1 MVNAS
6 VLPRKRKISMLRKQ
20 SRRTFIQTATGMI
33 VASWGG
39 LKIVAG
45 PLAALAQPSE
55 VSHPTPVPQ
64 EFIYGTEFF
73 RPPNPPR
80 ALRHEML
87 KAIANEYRFNI
98 IRIYCS
104 WVYLNPEQGKFD
116 FTEIEEVMNDC
127 DQLGLK
133 VLMGAVI
140 EEAPYWLEAAHP
152 EARFVDALGAPQR
165 LQTASIN
172 MSGGWPSLCMDWT
185 SVREAAENF
194 LRELAKVVSRHSSMY
209 AYDVWNEPHLEPSGG
224 REFNASTD
232 QKLYCYCEK
241 TIASFQSWLK
251 QRYGTLEQLS
261 EAWVRRYASWDEIDP
276 PRGPGSYIDWVDW
289 RRFMIERSTEEMRFR
304 VKTLRTVDT
313 RSLLESHV
321 FSQAAIL
328 PLALQAINP
337 WRLAE
342 LMETWGLSYFPRW
355 QESPI
360 YFGAAQIELTR
371 AAAAGKPFWITE
383 LQGGHGSNGIRR
395 SRQMRPRD
403 IRLWNWMLVAMGGK
417 GIVYWCYLTEATG
430 TESTGF
436 GLVERDGSASERV
449 LEAAQDHKLI
459 QAQWEII
466 KDYKPNPEVAILV
479 DIDNAL
485 LTFAMSGKEDA
496 STKSFAGYYKALWN
510 SDVMVDFVEP
520 QSLRDADK
528 YRVIIAPWH
537 LIGKKDTCDHLRR
550 FVEGGGTLLLETGFA
565 SYDEHMVYNPI
576 VPAFGLA
583 DAFGY
588 REQESL
594 YMMQDD
600 GRDNPKSENLPQSE
614 RVYVE
619 GHLTFTEPISA
630 TIKAH
635 TFLTPIRPASAKVI
649 ATYES
654 TPVAATKKVGKGQVY
669 YVGTN
674 LGASIEEGSQAGIEL
689 VRTIVTQA
697 IQPSVTSEKVRPRLI
712 ESPNGSLLIVFN
724 DQIIDQTAR
733 VRVPSRYKTAVNV
746 YDNQSQAILAGVV
759 EIQVPFEGVSVFRL
773 S

>member
-1 MVNAS
+1 MG
-6 VLPRKRKISMLRKQ
+6 RRGFHRIGRKISMFKEL
-20 SRRTFIQTATGMI
+20 SRRSFVRTATGLI
-33 VASWGG
+33 VANWGG
-39 LKIVAG
+39 LRILAG
-45 PLAALAQPSE
+45 PASAETQSSD
-55 VSHPTPVPQ
+55 VSDSIPARR
-64 EFIYGTEFF
+64 EFIYGAEFF

-87 KAIANEYRFNI
+87 KAIADEYKFNI

-104 WVYLNPEQGKFD
+104 WVYLNPEPGKFD
-116 FTEIEEVMNDC
+116 FSEVEEVLTDC

-152 EARFVDALGAPQR
+152 ESRFVDALGAPQR

-172 MSGGWPSLCMDWT
+172 MSGGWPSLCMDWAP
-185 SVREAAENF
+185 VRDAAETF
-194 LRELAKVVSRHSSMY
+194 LRQLAKVVSKHSSMY

-224 REFNASTD
+224 HQFNVSTD
-232 QKLYCYCEK
+232 QRLYCYCAK
-241 TIASFQSWLK
+241 TIASFQNWLK
-251 QRYGTLEQLS
+251 QRYGTLEKLS
-261 EAWVRRYASWDEIDP
+261 EAWVRRYPSWNVIDP

-304 VKTLRTVDT
+304 VKTLRSVDT
-313 RSLLESHV
+313 RSILESHV

-342 LMETWGLSYFPRW
+342 LMETWGLSDFPRW

-417 GIVYWCYLTEATG
+417 GIIYWCYLTEATG

-459 QAQWEII
+459 QAQWDII
-466 KDYKPNPEVAILV
+466 KDYKPNPQVAVVV

-496 STKSFAGYYKALWN
+496 STKSFSGYYKALWN
-510 SDVMVDFVEP
+510 SDVLVDFIEP
-520 QSLRDADK
+520 QSLVNSEK

-537 LIGKKDTCDHLRR
+537 LIGKKETADRLRQ

-565 SYDEHMVYNPI
+565 SYDEHMVYNPV

-583 DAFGY
+583 GAFGY

-600 GRDNPKSENLPQSE
+600 ANSPKPEDLPQSE
-614 RVYVE
+614 RIYVE

-630 TIKAH
+630 SIKAH
-635 TFLTPIRPASAKVI
+635 TFLTPITPSSARVI

-654 TPVAATKKVGKGQVY
+654 IPVATMKKVGKGLVY
-669 YVGTN
+669 YIGTN
-674 LGASIEEGSQAGIEL
+674 LGASIEGGSQPGIDL

-697 IQPSVTSEKVRPRLI
+697 VQQVVASDKVRPRLI

-724 DQIIDQTAR
+724 DNITDQTAEI
-733 VRVPSRYKTAVNV
+733 RVPERYKQAVDV
-746 YDNQSQAILAGVV
+746 YSQRSQTIQDNKV
-759 EIQVPFEGVSVFRL
+759 QVIAPFEGVSVFRL

>member
-1 MVNAS
+1 MGRN
-6 VLPRKRKISMLRKQ
+6 ISMSKKV
-20 SRRTFIQTATGMI
+20 SRRTFVRTATGLI
-33 VASWGG
+33 AVNWGG
-39 LKIVAG
+39 LQI
-45 PLAALAQPSE
+45 LASPASTLAQSLGGSRPI
-55 VSHPTPVPQ
+55 PMPQ
-64 EFIYGTEFF
+64 EFIYGAEFF

-80 ALRHEML
+80 AQRHEML
-87 KAIANEYRFNI
+87 KAIANEYKFNI
-98 IRIYCS
+98 IRVYCS
-104 WVYLNPEQGKFD
+104 WVYLNPEPGKFD
-116 FTEIEEVMNDC
+116 FTEIEEVLNDC

-152 EARFVDALGAPQR
+152 ESRFVDALGAPQR

-172 MSGGWPSLCMDWT
+172 MSGGWPSLCMDWAP
-185 SVREAAENF
+185 VRNAAESF
-194 LRELAKVVSRHSSMY
+194 LRELAKVVSKHSSMY

-224 REFNASTD
+224 HEFNASTD

-241 TIASFQSWLK
+241 TVASFQNWLK
-251 QRYGTLEQLS
+251 QQYGTLEKLS
-261 EAWVRRYASWDEIDP
+261 EAWVRRYPSWDVIDP

-289 RRFMIERSTEEMRFR
+289 RRFMIERSTEEMRYR
-304 VKTLRTVDT
+304 VKTLRSVDT
-313 RSLLESHV
+313 RSILESHV

-342 LMETWGLSYFPRW
+342 LMEYWGLSDFPRW

-403 IRLWNWMLVAMGGK
+403 IRLWNWVLVAMGGK
-417 GIVYWCYLTEATG
+417 GIIYWCYLTEATG

-436 GLVERDGSASERV
+436 GLVERDGVASERV

-466 KDYKPNPEVAILV
+466 KDYNPSPEVAVLV

-496 STKSFAGYYKALWN
+496 STKSFAGYYKAMWN
-510 SDVMVDFVEP
+510 SDVLVDFIEP
-520 QSLRDADK
+520 QSLSNSEK
-528 YRVIIAPWH
+528 YKVIIAPWH
-537 LIGKKDTCDHLRR
+537 LIGKKQTCDRLRQ
-550 FVEGGGTLLLETGFA
+550 FVEDGGTLFLETGFA

-583 DAFGY
+583 EAFGY

-594 YMMQDD
+594 YMMQNDVKE
-600 GRDNPKSENLPQSE
+600 NPKPEDLPDSE

-619 GHLTFTEPISA
+619 GHLTFTEPVSV

-635 TFLTPIRPASAKVI
+635 TFLTPITVSSAKVI
-649 ATYES
+649 ASYES
-654 TPVAATKKVGKGQVY
+654 TPVAAVKKVGRGQMY
-669 YVGTN
+669 YIGTN

-689 VRTIVTQA
+689 VRAIVTQVVQRA
-697 IQPSVTSEKVRPRLI
+697 VTSEKVRPRLI
-712 ESPNGSLLIVFN
+712 ESPNGSLLIIFN
-724 DQIIDQTAR
+724 DQITDQTAK
-733 VRVPSRYKTAVNV
+733 VRVPSHYKMATNL
-746 YDNQSQAILAGVV
+746 YDSQSQTVHSGAV
-759 EIQVPFEGVSVFRL
+759 EIQVPFEGVSVLRL

>member
-1 MVNAS
+1 MSQDV
-6 VLPRKRKISMLRKQ
+6 
-20 SRRTFIQTATGMI
+20 SRRTFIRTATGLI
-33 VASWGG
+33 AANWGG
-39 LKIVAG
+39 LRILAG
-45 PLAALAQPSE
+45 PPSTFPQPE
-55 VSHPTPVPQ
+55 NDLRPVPIPE
-64 EFIYGTEFF
+64 EFIYGAEFF

-104 WVYLNPEQGKFD
+104 WVYLNPEPGKFD
-116 FTEIEEVMNDC
+116 FSEIEEVLSDC

-152 EARFVDALGAPQR
+152 ESRFVNALGAPQR

-172 MSGGWPSLCMDWT
+172 MSGGWPSLCMDW
-185 SVREAAENF
+185 SPVREAAKAF
-194 LRELAKVVSRHSSMY
+194 LLELAKVVSKHSSMY

-224 REFNASTD
+224 HEFNASTD

-241 TIASFQSWLK
+241 TVESFQLWLK
-251 QRYGTLEQLS
+251 QRYGTLEKLS
-261 EAWVRRYASWDEIDP
+261 EAWVRRYPSWDVIDP

-304 VKTLRTVDT
+304 VNTLRAVDT
-313 RSLLESHV
+313 RSILESHV

-342 LMETWGLSYFPRW
+342 LMEYWGLSDFPRW
-355 QESPI
+355 QGSPI
-360 YFGAAQIELTR
+360 YFSAAQIELTR

-395 SRQMRPRD
+395 SPQMRPRD
-403 IRLWNWMLVAMGGK
+403 IRLWNWLLVAMGGK

-466 KDYKPNPEVAILV
+466 EDYRPAPDVGVLV

-510 SDVMVDFVEP
+510 SDVLVDFIEP
-520 QSLRDADK
+520 QSLVDSRK
-528 YRVIIAPWH
+528 YKVIIVPWH
-537 LIGKKDTCDHLRR
+537 LIGKHDTCDRLRQ
-550 FVEGGGTLLLETGFA
+550 FVEDGGTLLLETGFA

-576 VPAFGLA
+576 VPAFGLSEV
-583 DAFGY
+583 FGY

-594 YMMQDD
+594 YMENDVKN
-600 GRDNPKSENLPQSE
+600 NPKIEDLPLSE

-619 GHLTFTEPISA
+619 GRLAFTEPIKA
-630 TIKAH
+630 TVKAH
-635 TFLTPIRPASAKVI
+635 TFLTPITVSTARVI
-649 ATYES
+649 ASYDS
-654 TPVAATKKVGKGQVY
+654 TPVAAVNDVGKGQIY
-669 YVGTN
+669 YFGTN
-674 LGASIEEGSQAGIEL
+674 LGASIHDGSQEGVEL
-689 VRTIVTQA
+689 VRAIVSQKVKR
-697 IQPSVTSEKVRPRLI
+697 IISSDKVRPRLI
-712 ESPNGSLLIVFN
+712 ESSNGSLLIVFN
-724 DQIIDQTAR
+724 DQITDET
-733 VRVPSRYKTAVNV
+733 VNLNVPSRYKTAMNI
-746 YDNQSQAILAGVV
+746 YDNQAQTIRDGMV
-759 EIQVPFEGVSVFRL
+759 EVHVPFEGVSVFRL

>member
-1 MVNAS
+1 
-6 VLPRKRKISMLRKQ
+6 
-20 SRRTFIQTATGMI
+20 MI
-33 VASWGG
+33 VANWGG
-39 LKIVAG
+39 LQIVAG
-45 PLAALAQPSE
+45 PLTAMAPASE
-55 VSHPTPVPQ
+55 IPRPTPVPQ
-64 EFIYGTEFF
+64 EFIYGAEFF

-87 KAIANEYRFNI
+87 KAIANEYKFNI

-104 WVYLNPEQGKFD
+104 WVYLNPEPGKFD
-116 FTEIEEVMNDC
+116 FTEIEEVLNDC

-140 EEAPYWLEAAHP
+140 EEAPNWLEAAHP
-152 EARFVDALGAPQR
+152 ESRFVDALGAPQR

-185 SVREAAENF
+185 PVRDAAETF
-194 LRELAKVVSRHSSMY
+194 LRELAKLVSKHSSMY

-224 REFNASTD
+224 HEFNASTD

-241 TIASFQSWLK
+241 TIASFQAWLK
-251 QRYGTLEQLS
+251 QRYGTLEKLS
-261 EAWVRRYASWDEIDP
+261 EAWVRRYPSWDVIDP
-276 PRGPGSYIDWVDW
+276 PRGPGSYVDWVDW

-304 VKTLRTVDT
+304 VKTLRAVDT
-313 RSLLESHV
+313 RSILESHV

-342 LMETWGLSYFPRW
+342 LMETWGLSNFPRW
-355 QESPI
+355 QGSPI

-395 SRQMRPRD
+395 SMQMRPRD

-459 QAQWEII
+459 QSQWEII
-466 KDYKPNPEVAILV
+466 KDYKPNPEVAVLV

-496 STKSFAGYYKALWN
+496 STKSFAGYYRALWN
-510 SDVMVDFVEP
+510 SDVLVDFVES

-600 GRDNPKSENLPQSE
+600 GRDNPKPEHLPESD

-635 TFLTPIRPASAKVI
+635 TFLTPIAPGSAKVI

-674 LGASIEEGSQAGIEL
+674 LGASIEEDSQAGIEL
-689 VRTIVTQA
+689 VRTIVTRA
-697 IQPSVTSEKVRPRLI
+697 IQPPVTSEKVRPRLI
-712 ESPNGSLLIVFN
+712 ESSNGSLLIVFN

-733 VRVPSRYKTAVNV
+733 VQVPSRYRTATNV
-746 YDNQSQAILAGVV
+746 YDNQSQAISAGSV

>member
-1 MVNAS
+1 MFRE
-6 VLPRKRKISMLRKQ
+6 L
-20 SRRTFIQTATGMI
+20 SRRNFIRTATGLI
-33 VASWGG
+33 AANWGG
-39 LKIVAG
+39 LRILAG
-45 PLAALAQPSE
+45 PASAMGQS
-55 VSHPTPVPQ
+55 SHGPDSPPVPQ
-64 EFIYGTEFF
+64 EFIYGAEFF
-73 RPPNPPR
+73 RPTNPPR

-87 KAIANEYRFNI
+87 KAIVNEYKFNI

-104 WVYLNPEQGKFD
+104 WVYLNPEPGKFD
-116 FTEIEEVMNDC
+116 FTEIEEVLNDC

-152 EARFVDALGAPQR
+152 ESRFVDALGVQQR
-165 LQTASIN
+165 LQAVGKN
-172 MSGGWPSLCMDWT
+172 MSGGWPSLCMDWDP
-185 SVREAAENF
+185 VREAAQRF
-194 LRELAKVVSRHSSMY
+194 LLELAKVVSKHSSMY
-209 AYDVWNEPHLEPSGG
+209 AYDVWNEPQLEPAGG

-232 QKLYCYCEK
+232 QKLYCYCDK

-251 QRYGTLEQLS
+251 KRYGTLEKLS
-261 EAWVRRYASWDEIDP
+261 EAWVRRYPSWEVIDP
-276 PRGPGSYIDWVDW
+276 PRGPSSYIDWVDW
-289 RRFMIERSTEEMRFR
+289 RRFMIERNTEEMRFR
-304 VKTLRTVDT
+304 VQTLRSVDK
-313 RSLLESHV
+313 RSILESHV
-321 FSQAAIL
+321 YSQAAII
-328 PLALQAINP
+328 PLALEAINP

-342 LMETWGLSYFPRW
+342 LMEYWGLSCFPRW
-355 QESPI
+355 LNSPI

-383 LQGGHGSNGIRR
+383 LQGGHGSGGIWR
-395 SRQMRPRD
+395 SPQMRPRD

-417 GIVYWCYLTEATG
+417 GIIYWCYLTEATG

-466 KDYKPNPEVAILV
+466 KDYKPNPEVAVLV

-510 SDVMVDFVEP
+510 SDMLVDFIEP
-520 QSLRDADK
+520 QGLRKSEK
-528 YRVIIAPWH
+528 YKVIIAPWH
-537 LIGKKDTCDHLRR
+537 LIGKKDTCDYLRQ
-550 FVEGGGTLLLETGFA
+550 FVEAGGTLLLETGFA

-576 VPAFGLA
+576 VPPFGLA
-583 DAFGY
+583 EVFGY

-594 YMMQDD
+594 YMMQSDAKE
-600 GRDNPKSENLPQSE
+600 NPKPEELPQSE
-614 RVYVE
+614 RVYIE

-635 TFLTPIRPASAKVI
+635 TFLTPITSSSAKVI
-649 ATYES
+649 ASYES
-654 TPVAATKKVGKGQVY
+654 IPVAATKKVGKGQVY
-669 YVGTN
+669 YIGTN

-689 VRTIVTQA
+689 VRSIVTKA
-697 IQPSVTSEKVRPRLI
+697 VERVVTSEKVRPRLI
-712 ESPNGSLLIVFN
+712 ESPAGGLLMVFN
-724 DQIIDQTAR
+724 DQTTDQT
-733 VRVPSRYKTAVNV
+733 VKVQVPSRYKMATGI
-746 YDNQSQAILAGVV
+746 YDNQPHTIQAGSV
-759 EIQVPFEGVSVFRL
+759 EIKVPFQGVTVFRL

>member
-1 MVNAS
+1 MI
-6 VLPRKRKISMLRKQ
+6 RML

-33 VASWGG
+33 VANWGG
-39 LKIVAG
+39 LQILAG
-45 PLAALAQPSE
+45 PTALAQSSE
-55 VSHPTPVPQ
+55 VLPPTPVPQ

-87 KAIANEYRFNI
+87 KAIGNEYKFNI

-104 WVYLNPEQGKFD
+104 WVYLNPEPDKFD
-116 FTEIEEVMNDC
+116 FTEIEEVLNDC

-152 EARFVDALGAPQR
+152 ESRFVDALGAPQR

-185 SVREAAENF
+185 PVRDAAETF
-194 LRELAKVVSRHSSMY
+194 LRELAKVVSKHSSMY

-224 REFNASTD
+224 HEFNASTD

-251 QRYGTLEQLS
+251 QRYGTLDRLS
-261 EAWVRRYASWDEIDP
+261 EAWVRRYPSWDVIDP
-276 PRGPGSYIDWVDW
+276 PRGPGSYVDWVDW

-304 VKTLRTVDT
+304 VKTLRAVDT
-313 RSLLESHV
+313 RSFLESHV

-342 LMETWGLSYFPRW
+342 LMETWGLSNFPRW

-395 SRQMRPRD
+395 SMQMRPRD
-403 IRLWNWMLVAMGGK
+403 IGLWNWMLVAMGGK

-466 KDYKPNPEVAILV
+466 RDYKPSPEVAVLV

-496 STKSFAGYYKALWN
+496 STKSFAGYYRALWN
-510 SDVMVDFVEP
+510 SDVMVDFIEP
-520 QSLRDADK
+520 QSLRDGDK

-550 FVEGGGTLLLETGFA
+550 FVESGGTLLLETGFA

-594 YMMQDD
+594 YMMQED
-600 GRDNPKSENLPQSE
+600 GRDNPKPEHLSESD

-635 TFLTPIRPASAKVI
+635 TFLTPISPGSAKVI

-697 IQPSVTSEKVRPRLI
+697 IQPPVTSDKVRPRLI
-712 ESPNGSLLIVFN
+712 ESPKGSLLIVFN

-733 VRVPSRYKTAVNV
+733 VQVPSRYRTATNV
-746 YDNQSQAILAGVV
+746 YDNQSQAISAGSV

>member
-1 MVNAS
+1 
-6 VLPRKRKISMLRKQ
+6 MLRKL
-20 SRRTFIQTATGMI
+20 SRRMFIQTATGMI
-33 VASWGG
+33 VANWGG
-39 LKIVAG
+39 LQILAG
-45 PLAALAQPSE
+45 PTALAQSSE
-55 VSHPTPVPQ
+55 VPRPTPVPQ

-104 WVYLNPEQGKFD
+104 WVYLNPEPDKFD
-116 FTEIEEVMNDC
+116 FTEIEEVLNDC

-152 EARFVDALGAPQR
+152 ESRFVDAFGAPQR

-185 SVREAAENF
+185 PVRDAAETF
-194 LRELAKVVSRHSSMY
+194 LRELAKVVSKHSSMY

-224 REFNASTD
+224 HEFNASTD

-241 TIASFQSWLK
+241 TIASFQNWLK
-251 QRYGTLEQLS
+251 QRYGTLEKLS
-261 EAWVRRYASWDEIDP
+261 EAWVRRYPSWDVIDP
-276 PRGPGSYIDWVDW
+276 PRGPGSYVDWVDW

-304 VKTLRTVDT
+304 VKTLRAVDT
-313 RSLLESHV
+313 RSILESHV

-342 LMETWGLSYFPRW
+342 LMETWGLSNFPRW

-395 SRQMRPRD
+395 SMQMRPRD

-466 KDYKPNPEVAILV
+466 KDYTPNPEVAVLV

-520 QSLRDADK
+520 QSLRDGDK

-550 FVEGGGTLLLETGFA
+550 FVESGGALLLETGFA

-594 YMMQDD
+594 YMRQDD
-600 GRDNPKSENLPQSE
+600 GRDNPKPEHLSESD

-635 TFLTPIRPASAKVI
+635 TFLTPIRLASAKVI

-689 VRTIVTQA
+689 VRTIVTQS

-712 ESPNGSLLIVFN
+712 ESPKGSLLIVFN
-724 DQIIDQTAR
+724 DQITDQTAR
-733 VRVPSRYKTAVNV
+733 VRVPSRYRMATNV
-746 YDNQSQAILAGVV
+746 YDNQSQAISAGSV

>member
-1 MVNAS
+1 V
-6 VLPRKRKISMLRKQ
+6 VV
-20 SRRTFIQTATGMI
+20 AT
-33 VASWGG
+33 WGG
-39 LKIVAG
+39 VKVVAG
-45 PLAALAQPSE
+45 PASALSSLDGSRAAPSA
-55 VSHPTPVPQ
+55 T
-64 EFIYGTEFF
+64 EFIYGAQFF

-80 ALRHEML
+80 AQRREML
-87 KAIANEYRFNI
+87 EAIANEYKFNI

-104 WVYLNPEQGKFD
+104 WVYLNPEPGKFD
-116 FTEIEEVMNDC
+116 FSEIDEILNDC
-127 DQLGLK
+127 DRLGLK

-152 EARFVDALGAPQR
+152 EARFVDALGEPQR

-172 MSGGWPSLCMDWT
+172 MSGGWPSLCMDWDP
-185 SVREAAENF
+185 VRNAAEIF
-194 LRELAKVVSRHSSMY
+194 LRELAKVVSKHSSMY

-224 REFNASTD
+224 HEFNASTD

-241 TIASFQSWLK
+241 TISSFQNWLK
-251 QRYGTLEQLS
+251 SRYGTLEGLS
-261 EAWVRRYASWDEIDP
+261 EAWVRRYPSWDVIDP

-304 VKTLRTVDT
+304 VKALRSVDT
-313 RSLLESHV
+313 RSILESHV

-328 PLALQAINP
+328 PISLQAINP

-342 LMETWGLSYFPRW
+342 LMENWGLSDFPRW

-417 GIVYWCYLTEATG
+417 GIIYWCYLTEATG

-449 LEAAQDHKLI
+449 LEAAQDHKII

-466 KDYKPNPEVAILV
+466 KDYEPTPEVAVLV
-479 DIDNAL
+479 DVDNAL
-485 LTFAMSGKEDA
+485 LIFAMSGKEDT

-510 SDVMVDFVEP
+510 SDVLADFIEP
-520 QSLRDADK
+520 QSLHNSQK
-528 YRVIIAPWH
+528 YRLIIAPWH
-537 LIGKKDTCDHLRR
+537 LIGKKETSDLLRR
-550 FVEGGGTLLLETGFA
+550 FVQDGGTLLLETGFA
-565 SYDEHMVYNPI
+565 SYDEHMVYNPV

-583 DAFGY
+583 EDFGY

-600 GRDNPKSENLPQSE
+600 EGRKNPNPEDLPASE
-614 RVYVE
+614 RIYFE
-619 GHLTFTEPISA
+619 GQLSFTEPISA
-630 TIKAH
+630 SIKAH
-635 TFLTPIRPASAKVI
+635 TFLTPITTSSAKVI
-649 ATYES
+649 ATYQGR
-654 TPVAATKKVGKGQVY
+654 PVAAVKKVGKGEVY

-674 LGASIEEGSQAGIEL
+674 LGASIEEGSQAGIDL
-689 VRTIVTQA
+689 IRAIATRSVQRIVTA
-697 IQPSVTSEKVRPRLI
+697 DRVRPRLI
-712 ESPNGSLLIVFN
+712 ESSKGSLLVVFN
-724 DQIIDQTAR
+724 D
-733 VRVPSRYKTAVNV
+733 
-746 YDNQSQAILAGVV
+746 
-759 EIQVPFEGVSVFRL
+759 
-773 S
+773 

>member
-1 MVNAS
+1 MFNEF
-6 VLPRKRKISMLRKQ
+6 
-20 SRRTFIQTATGMI
+20 SRRNFIRTATGLI
-33 VASWGG
+33 AANWGG
-39 LKIVAG
+39 LRILAG
-45 PLAALAQPSE
+45 PAMALAESSDASRPIPIPE
-55 VSHPTPVPQ
+55 
-64 EFIYGTEFF
+64 EFIYGAEFF

-87 KAIANEYRFNI
+87 KAIANEHKFNI

-104 WVYLNPEQGKFD
+104 WVYLNPEPGKFD
-116 FTEIEEVMNDC
+116 FTEIEEVLDDC
-127 DQLGLK
+127 DHLGLK

-140 EEAPYWLEAAHP
+140 EEAPYWLEAVHP
-152 EARFVDALGAPQR
+152 ESRFVDALGVPQR

-172 MSGGWPSLCMDWT
+172 MSGGWPSLCMDWAPI
-185 SVREAAENF
+185 RDAAETF
-194 LRELAKVVSRHSSMY
+194 LRELAKAVSKHSSMY

-224 REFNASTD
+224 REFNSSTD
-232 QKLYCYCEK
+232 QKLYCYCDK
-241 TIASFQSWLK
+241 TISSFQNWLK
-251 QRYGTLEQLS
+251 QRYGTLEKLS
-261 EAWVRRYASWDEIDP
+261 EAWVRRYPSWEVIDP

-304 VKTLRTVDT
+304 VKTLRAVDT
-313 RSLLESHV
+313 RSILESHV

-328 PLALQAINP
+328 PLALQAIHP

-417 GIVYWCYLTEATG
+417 GIIYWCYLTEATG

-436 GLVERDGSASERV
+436 GLVERDGSPSERV
-449 LEAAQDHKLI
+449 LEAALDHKLI

-466 KDYKPNPEVAILV
+466 KDYKPTPEVAVLV

-485 LTFAMSGKEDA
+485 LTFAMSGNEDT
-496 STKSFAGYYKALWN
+496 STKSFAGYYKALWH
-510 SDVMVDFVEP
+510 SDVLVDFVEP
-520 QSLRDADK
+520 RSLHDSARYK
-528 YRVIIAPWH
+528 VIIAPWH
-537 LIGKKDTCDHLRR
+537 LIGKEETCDQLRQ
-550 FVEGGGTLLLETGFA
+550 FVEAGGTLLLETGFA

-576 VPAFGLA
+576 VPPFGLA

-594 YMMQDD
+594 YMVPNDIKS
-600 GRDNPKSENLPQSE
+600 NPKPEELPQSE
-614 RVYVE
+614 RIYSE
-619 GHLTFTEPISA
+619 GQLTFTEPVSA

-635 TFLTPIRPASAKVI
+635 TFLTPITLSSAKSI
-649 ATYES
+649 ASYES

-669 YVGTN
+669 YIGTN
-674 LGASIEEGSQAGIEL
+674 LGASIEEGSQGGIEL
-689 VRTIVTQA
+689 VRAIVAQA
-697 IQPSVTSEKVRPRLI
+697 VQRAVTSENVRPRLI
-712 ESPNGSLLIVFN
+712 ESLVGSLLIVFN
-724 DQIIDQTAR
+724 DQTTDQT
-733 VRVPSRYKTAVNV
+733 VKVQVPSRYKMATDIYNSR
-746 YDNQSQAILAGVV
+746 SQPIQGGTV
-759 EIQVPFEGVSVFRL
+759 EMQVPFEGVSVLRL

>member
-1 MVNAS
+1 MG
-6 VLPRKRKISMLRKQ
+6 RRGFHRIGRKISMFKEL
-20 SRRTFIQTATGMI
+20 SRRSFVRTATGLI
-33 VASWGG
+33 AANWGG
-39 LKIVAG
+39 LRI
-45 PLAALAQPSE
+45 LASPASAETQSSDFSDSIPA
-55 VSHPTPVPQ
+55 PR
-64 EFIYGTEFF
+64 EFVYGAEFF

-87 KAIANEYRFNI
+87 KAIANQYKFNI

-104 WVYLNPEQGKFD
+104 WVYLNPEPGRFD
-116 FTEIEEVMNDC
+116 FTEIEEVLSDC

-140 EEAPYWLEAAHP
+140 EEAPYWLESAHP
-152 EARFVDALGAPQR
+152 ESRFVDALGEPQR

-172 MSGGWPSLCMDWT
+172 RSGGGPSLCMDW
-185 SVREAAENF
+185 SPVREAASTF
-194 LRELAKVVSRHSSMY
+194 LRELAKVVSKHSSMY

-224 REFNASTD
+224 HEFSASTD

-241 TIASFQSWLK
+241 TIASFQNWLQ
-251 QRYGTLEQLS
+251 QRYGTLEKLS
-261 EAWVRRYASWDEIDP
+261 EAWVRRYPSWDVIDP
-276 PRGPGSYIDWVDW
+276 PRGPGSYVDWVDW

-304 VKTLRTVDT
+304 VRTLRAVDT
-313 RSLLESHV
+313 RSILESHV

-342 LMETWGLSYFPRW
+342 LMETWGLSDFPRW

-360 YFGAAQIELTR
+360 YFGAAQIELTG
-371 AAAAGKPFWITE
+371 AAPAGKPFWITE

-395 SRQMRPRD
+395 SMQMRPRD
-403 IRLWNWMLVAMGGK
+403 TRLWNWMLVAMGGK

-449 LEAAQDHKLI
+449 LEAALDHTII

-466 KDYKPNPEVAILV
+466 KDYEPNQEVAGLG

-510 SDVMVDFVEP
+510 SDVLVDFIEP
-520 QSLRDADK
+520 QSLVNSDK
-528 YRVIIAPWH
+528 YKVIIAPWH
-537 LIGKKDTCDHLRR
+537 LIGKQDTCDHLRR

-565 SYDEHMVYNPI
+565 SYDEHMVYNPV

-600 GRDNPKSENLPQSE
+600 GRDNLKAENLPQSD

-635 TFLTPIRPASAKVI
+635 TFLTPIAPESAKVI

-674 LGASIEEGSQAGIEL
+674 LGASIEHGSQAGIEL
-689 VRTIVTQA
+689 VRPIVTQD

-724 DQIIDQTAR
+724 DQITDQ
-733 VRVPSRYKTAVNV
+733 
-746 YDNQSQAILAGVV
+746 
-759 EIQVPFEGVSVFRL
+759 
-773 S
+773 

>member
-1 MVNAS
+1 
-6 VLPRKRKISMLRKQ
+6 MLRKL
-20 SRRTFIQTATGMI
+20 SRRTFVQTATGMI
-33 VASWGG
+33 VANWGG
-39 LKIVAG
+39 LQIVAG
-45 PLAALAQPSE
+45 PLSALARPSE
-55 VSHPTPVPQ
+55 ASRPTPAQQ

-87 KAIANEYRFNI
+87 TAIAKEYKFNI

-104 WVYLNPEQGKFD
+104 WVYLNPEEGKFD

-140 EEAPYWLEAAHP
+140 EEAPYWLEAVHP

-185 SVREAAENF
+185 PVREAAANF
-194 LRELAKVVSRHSSMY
+194 LRELATVVSKHSSMY

-251 QRYGTLEQLS
+251 QRYGTLEKLS
-261 EAWVRRYASWDEIDP
+261 EAWVRRYPSWDVIDP

-289 RRFMIERSTEEMRFR
+289 RRFMIERSTAEMRFR
-304 VKTLRTVDT
+304 VKTLRAVDT
-313 RSLLESHV
+313 RSILESHV

-342 LMETWGLSYFPRW
+342 LMETWGLSNFPRW

-395 SRQMRPRD
+395 SMQMRPRD

-459 QAQWEII
+459 EAQWEII
-466 KDYKPNPEVAILV
+466 KDYKPNPEVAVLV

-510 SDVMVDFVEP
+510 SDVLVDFVEP

-576 VPAFGLA
+576 VPAFELA

-594 YMMQDD
+594 YMRQDD
-600 GRDNPKSENLPQSE
+600 GRDNPKPEHLSESD

-619 GHLTFTEPISA
+619 GHLAFTEPISA

-635 TFLTPIRPASAKVI
+635 TFLTPIRLASAKVI

-697 IQPSVTSEKVRPRLI
+697 IQPSVTSDKLRPRLI
-712 ESPNGSLLIVFN
+712 ESPKGSLLIVFN

-733 VRVPSRYKTAVNV
+733 VRVPSRYRTATNV
-746 YDNQSQAILAGVV
+746 YDNQSQAVSADSV